1 MAEFRLKFGPTLRAM
16 REAHGYKQ
24 KDVADALDVS
34 ITYVS
39 QVEAGTRP
47 AWAADVVAG
56 LARQL
61 GFSALEAHRLEVA
74 RLADEGEVSLKVGDG
89 APSAEACAALSL
101 CWAKTT
107 DDDVSKLVG
116 SVMGRK

>member
-1 MAEFRLKFGPTLRAM
+1 MSELKFGPLLRLL
-16 REAHGYKQ
+16 REAHGHTQ
-24 KDVADALDVS
+24 KDVADALGVS
-34 ITYVS
+34 GTYVS
-39 QVEAGTRP
+39 QVETGLRP
-47 AWAADVVAG
+47 AWPVGVVEK

-61 GFSALEAHRLEVA
+61 GFSPLESHRLVVA
-74 RLADEGEVSLKVGDG
+74 RLADEGELQLKVGDG

-116 SVMGRK
+116 SVLGRG